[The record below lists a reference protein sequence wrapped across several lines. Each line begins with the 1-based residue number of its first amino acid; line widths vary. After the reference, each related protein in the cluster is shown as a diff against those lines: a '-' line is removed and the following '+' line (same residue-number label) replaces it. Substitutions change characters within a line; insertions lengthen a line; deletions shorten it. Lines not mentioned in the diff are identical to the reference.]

1 VQGNQSTKECPAAR
15 CQPHLGW
22 SVVIRWGDVRDVAAI
37 KLACLSIEFRKIVLI
52 GLQVIGSARV
62 HRWTSLTDP
71 PCIFVRRSKSSQD
84 QFLGIG
90 AAKLLTRDEAQRIAA
105 NIAKLPELLKRPQY

>member
-1 VQGNQSTKECPAAR
+1 VR

-71 PCIFVRRSKSSQD
+71 PVFSYEGQNLRKINFWA
-84 QFLGIG
+84 L
-90 AAKLLTRDEAQRIAA
+90 E
-105 NIAKLPELLKRPQY
+105 RPSC